1 MGIYQKFVLPHL
13 VHLACGQR
21 PMQRQRAKVVPQ
33 AEGLVL
39 EVGMGSVH
47 NLPFY
52 DSTAVT
58 AVLGIEPAAEMLD
71 KATASARSSA
81 LTLHRLRAIG
91 EQIPLADR
99 SVDTVVF
106 TFTLCTIPDT
116 GPALAEV
123 VRVLR
128 PGGRMLFCEHGLAP
142 DANVRGWQRRLN
154 PLWQRLAGGCNLDRD
169 IPAMIGA
176 AGFDMER
183 METMYLPGWK
193 PASVKYCGCARP
205 RSYRGA
211 RTRGVALAPLV
222 NIVCGWNEPSWRPSC
237 RYY

>member
-39 EVGMGSVH
+39 EVGMGSGH

-71 KATASARSSA
+71 KSTASARSSA
-81 LTLHRLRAIG
+81 VTLHRLRAVG

-193 PASVKYCGCARP
+193 PASFNYWGCARP
-205 RSYRGA
+205 RS
-211 RTRGVALAPLV
+211 
-222 NIVCGWNEPSWRPSC
+222 
-237 RYY
+237 